1 MTNATLSI
9 RSLDI
14 PTIHKFGIGFDPIIN
29 ELIRLNSQHTNYPPF
44 NIIRREEHKFTIEIA
59 VAGFN
64 QGEVSVQTERNTLI
78 VTGSK
83 KGLVE
88 EDEDVDYLHR
98 GISSRSFSR
107 NFPLGANVEVIN
119 ALMQNGILT
128 IELERVIPED
138 QKTKTIDISYLK

>member
-44 NIIRREEHKFTIEIA
+44 NVIRRDENKFTIEIA

-64 QGEVSVQTERNTLI
+64 QGEVSVQTERNNLI

-83 KGLVE
+83 KTV
-88 EDEDVDYLHR
+88 EDEVDFLHR

-107 NFPLGANVEVIN
+107 NFPLGANVEVID
-119 ALMQNGILT
+119 AVMQNGILT
-128 IELERVIPED
+128 IDLERIIPED
-138 QKTKTIDISYLK
+138 QKTKNIAISYLK